1 MTVLLGRGEC
11 GSHVTLIFTI
21 NDHSTNLDEQG
32 SLGVGLCLDQGVEI
46 IARGIEGNF
55 EINIKF
61 IEGDGESELYQQVFK
76 LLSREIINIKNYNW
90 DLAIKLK
97 LPISQG
103 FGMSASGAIAASMAI
118 QRAIGEPHEES
129 LRRAFSIA
137 HRVERYFSTGLG
149 DVTALAA
156 GGVERRTSPGSPFS
170 GDLLTRGPG
179 MSEGWTEDIEVLL
192 AWKKDSGKHTS
203 SYIDNKVWK
212 NSISKAG
219 IKQMEQLMQKQWD
232 KNRWRELLERSE
244 IFADESGLL
253 SDSKRFDLLNQAKNV
268 IEEISSE
275 FKPLLCMLGKSLVI
289 VPKNIDNEED
299 LELSRL
305 IYELNEVGFITK
317 KTKIGRLF

>member
-21 NDHSTNLDEQG
+21 NDDSSNLDDQG

-46 IARGIEGNF
+46 IARGIEGDF

-76 LLSREIINIKNYNW
+76 LLSKEIINIKNYNW

-137 HRVERYFSTGLG
+137 HRVERHFSTGLG

-179 MSEGWTEDIEVLL
+179 MSEGWTKDIEVLL

-203 SYIDNKVWK
+203 SYIDDTVWK
-212 NSISKAG
+212 KSISKAG

-232 KNRWRELLERSE
+232 KTRWSELLERSE

-289 VPKNIDNEED
+289 VPKNIDNEEG

>member
-21 NDHSTNLDEQG
+21 NDDSTNLDEQG

-46 IARGIEGNF
+46 IARGIEGDF

-76 LLSREIINIKNYNW
+76 LLSKEIINIKNYNW

-179 MSEGWTEDIEVLL
+179 MSEGWTKDIEVLL

-203 SYIDNKVWK
+203 SYIDDTVWK

-232 KNRWRELLERSE
+232 KTRWSELLERSE

-253 SDSKRFDLLNQAKNV
+253 SDSKRFDLLNQAKSV

-299 LELSRL
+299 LELSKL

-317 KTKIGRLF
+317 KTRIGRLF

>member
-21 NDHSTNLDEQG
+21 NDDSTNLDEQG
-32 SLGVGLCLDQGVEI
+32 SLGVGLCLDRGVEI
-46 IARGIEGNF
+46 IARGIEGDF

-76 LLSREIINIKNYNW
+76 LLSKEIINIKNYNW

-179 MSEGWTEDIEVLL
+179 MSEGWTKDIEVLL

-203 SYIDNKVWK
+203 SYIDDTVWK

-232 KNRWRELLERSE
+232 KTRWSELLERSE

-253 SDSKRFDLLNQAKNV
+253 SDSKRFELLNQAKNV
-268 IEEISSE
+268 IEEASSE

-289 VPKNIDNEED
+289 VPKNIDNEEG
-299 LELSRL
+299 LELSKL

-317 KTKIGRLF
+317 KTRIGRLF

>member
-21 NDHSTNLDEQG
+21 NDDSSNLDDQG

-46 IARGIEGNF
+46 IARGTEGDF

-76 LLSREIINIKNYNW
+76 LLSKEIINIKNYNW

-103 FGMSASGAIAASMAI
+103 FGMSASGAIAASMAV

-137 HRVERYFSTGLG
+137 HRVERHFSTGLG

-170 GDLLTRGPG
+170 GDLLNRGPG
-179 MSEGWTEDIEVLL
+179 MSEGWTKDIEVLL

-203 SYIDNKVWK
+203 SYIDDTVWK
-212 NSISKAG
+212 KSISKAG

-232 KNRWRELLERSE
+232 KTRWSELLERSE

-268 IEEISSE
+268 IEETSSE

-289 VPKNIDNEED
+289 VPKNIDNEKD

-317 KTKIGRLF
+317 KTRIGRLF

>member
-21 NDHSTNLDEQG
+21 NDDSSNLDEQG

-46 IARGIEGNF
+46 IARGIEGDF

-61 IEGDGESELYQQVFK
+61 IEGDGELELYQQVFK

-90 DLAIKLK
+90 DLAIKLR

-203 SYIDNKVWK
+203 SYIDDTVWK
-212 NSISKAG
+212 KSISKAG

-232 KNRWRELLERSE
+232 KTRWSELLERSE

-317 KTKIGRLF
+317 KIKIGRLF

>member
-21 NDHSTNLDEQG
+21 NDDSTNLDEQG

-46 IARGIEGNF
+46 IARGIEGDF

-76 LLSREIINIKNYNW
+76 LLSKEIINIKNYNW

-156 GGVERRTSPGSPFS
+156 GGVERSTSPGAPFS

-179 MSEGWTEDIEVLL
+179 MSEGWTKDIEVLL

-203 SYIDNKVWK
+203 SYIDDTVWK

-232 KNRWRELLERSE
+232 KTRWSELLERSE

-253 SDSKRFDLLNQAKNV
+253 CDSKRFELLNQAKNV
-268 IEEISSE
+268 IEETSSE

-289 VPKNIDNEED
+289 VPKNIDNEEG
-299 LELSRL
+299 LELSKL

-317 KTKIGRLF
+317 KTRIGRLF

>member
-21 NDHSTNLDEQG
+21 NDDSTNLDEQG

-46 IARGIEGNF
+46 IARGIEGEF

-76 LLSREIINIKNYNW
+76 LLSKEIINIKNYNW

-179 MSEGWTEDIEVLL
+179 MSEGWTKEIEVLL

-203 SYIDNKVWK
+203 SYIDDTVWK

-232 KNRWRELLERSE
+232 KTRWSELLERSE

-253 SDSKRFDLLNQAKNV
+253 SDSKRFELLNQAKNV
-268 IEEISSE
+268 IEEVSSE

-299 LELSRL
+299 LELSKL

-317 KTKIGRLF
+317 KTRIGRLF

>member
-11 GSHVTLIFTI
+11 GSHVTLIFTV
-21 NDHSTNLDEQG
+21 NDDATNLDEQG

-76 LLSREIINIKNYNW
+76 LLSEEIINIKNYNW

-170 GDLLTRGPG
+170 GNLLTRGPG

-203 SYIDNKVWK
+203 SYIDDTVWK
-212 NSISKAG
+212 KSISKAG

-232 KNRWRELLERSE
+232 KTRWSELLERSE

-317 KTKIGRLF
+317 KIKIGRLF

>member
-1 MTVLLGRGEC
+1 
-11 GSHVTLIFTI
+11 
-21 NDHSTNLDEQG
+21 
-32 SLGVGLCLDQGVEI
+32 
-46 IARGIEGNF
+46 
-55 EINIKF
+55 
-61 IEGDGESELYQQVFK
+61 
-76 LLSREIINIKNYNW
+76 
-90 DLAIKLK
+90 
-97 LPISQG
+97 
-103 FGMSASGAIAASMAI
+103 MSASGAIAASMAI

-137 HRVERYFSTGLG
+137 HRVERHFSTGLG

-179 MSEGWTEDIEVLL
+179 ISEGWTEDIEVLL

-253 SDSKRFDLLNQAKNV
+253 SDSKRFELLNQAKNV
-268 IEEISSE
+268 IEETASE

-289 VPKNIDNEED
+289 VPKNIDND
-299 LELSRL
+299 DNLELSRL

-317 KTKIGRLF
+317 KIKIGRLF

>member
-21 NDHSTNLDEQG
+21 NDDSSNLDEQG

-46 IARGIEGNF
+46 IARGTEGDF

-76 LLSREIINIKNYNW
+76 LLSKEIINIKNYNW
-90 DLAIKLK
+90 DLAVKLK

-103 FGMSASGAIAASMAI
+103 FGMSASGAIAASMAV

-137 HRVERYFSTGLG
+137 HRVERHFSTGLG

-170 GDLLTRGPG
+170 GD
-179 MSEGWTEDIEVLL
+179 
-192 AWKKDSGKHTS
+192 
-203 SYIDNKVWK
+203 
-212 NSISKAG
+212 
-219 IKQMEQLMQKQWD
+219 
-232 KNRWRELLERSE
+232 
-244 IFADESGLL
+244 
-253 SDSKRFDLLNQAKNV
+253 
-268 IEEISSE
+268 
-275 FKPLLCMLGKSLVI
+275 
-289 VPKNIDNEED
+289 
-299 LELSRL
+299 
-305 IYELNEVGFITK
+305 
-317 KTKIGRLF
+317 

>member
-21 NDHSTNLDEQG
+21 NDDSSNLDDPG

-46 IARGIEGNF
+46 IARGIEGDF

-76 LLSREIINIKNYNW
+76 LLSKEIMNIKNYNW

-137 HRVERYFSTGLG
+137 HRVERHFSTGLG

-170 GDLLTRGPG
+170 GELLTRGPG
-179 MSEGWTEDIEVLL
+179 MSEGWTKDIEVLL

-203 SYIDNKVWK
+203 SYIDDTFWK
-212 NSISKAG
+212 ESISKAG
-219 IKQMEQLMQKQWD
+219 IKQMEQLMQKKWD
-232 KNRWRELLERSE
+232 KTRWSELLERSE

-299 LELSRL
+299 LELSGL

>member
-21 NDHSTNLDEQG
+21 NDDSTNLDEQG

-46 IARGIEGNF
+46 IARGIEGDF

-76 LLSREIINIKNYNW
+76 LLSKEIINIKNYNW

-137 HRVERYFSTGLG
+137 HRVERHFSTGLG

-179 MSEGWTEDIEVLL
+179 MSEGWTKDIEVLL

-203 SYIDNKVWK
+203 SYIDDTVWK

-232 KNRWRELLERSE
+232 KTRWSELLERSE

-253 SDSKRFDLLNQAKNV
+253 SDSKRFELLNQAKNV
-268 IEEISSE
+268 IEEVSSE

-299 LELSRL
+299 LELSKL

-317 KTKIGRLF
+317 KTRIGRLF